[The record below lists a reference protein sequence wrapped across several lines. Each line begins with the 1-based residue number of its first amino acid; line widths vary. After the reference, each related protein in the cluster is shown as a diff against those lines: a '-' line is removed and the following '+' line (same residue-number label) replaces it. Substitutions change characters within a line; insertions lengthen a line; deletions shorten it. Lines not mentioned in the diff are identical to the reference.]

1 MSVKTIFKVIL
12 GTIATIVI
20 SSLVIELFNLELQSM
35 QMTKLINVSGKQAAA
50 LFAQE
55 TYKSDSGAGS
65 ANMPNLRT
73 TDGGVYVSGNFYNGT
88 SEASIYN
95 SIYTSS
101 EFRNWVGANRGKWL
115 SVDCIASGLGLGS
128 GGLGPNEIM
137 SGQMYVNNYVTP
149 LNMGVP
155 YMDKDTLQKMFRW
168 NLTQTLSNC
177 REEAIV
183 QDAFGQYAVAY
194 NGFMVYANR
203 AEITDIEYKVLDLT
217 DSNDAKE
224 FYKYT
229 SVNPAN
235 LNGKAVTTSIGV
247 YTEDTT
253 LMSDVPG
260 YGDERRY
267 ACLVGINY
275 RVPVSYEGVTFM
287 RTIISYLWSADARVE
302 GLDGNIPDKGYAS
315 WNPSTPWLTSG
326 GFQEDINPGDVP
338 IPNTLVYYI
347 VR

>member
-128 GGLGPNEIM
+128 GGLGPNEITF
-137 SGQMYVNNYVTP
+137 NFFNPIT
-149 LNMGVP
+149 
-155 YMDKDTLQKMFRW
+155 
-168 NLTQTLSNC
+168 
-177 REEAIV
+177 
-183 QDAFGQYAVAY
+183 AFA
-194 NGFMVYANR
+194 
-203 AEITDIEYKVLDLT
+203 T
-217 DSNDAKE
+217 
-224 FYKYT
+224 
-229 SVNPAN
+229 
-235 LNGKAVTTSIGV
+235 
-247 YTEDTT
+247 
-253 LMSDVPG
+253 
-260 YGDERRY
+260 
-267 ACLVGINY
+267 GINSLIIPAISFA
-275 RVPVSYEGVTFM
+275 VPT
-287 RTIISYLWSADARVE
+287 
-302 GLDGNIPDKGYAS
+302 GY
-315 WNPSTPWLTSG
+315 SG
-326 GFQEDINPGDVP
+326 IYALMFLNAK
-338 IPNTLVYYI
+338 L
-347 VR
+347 